1 MSKQKKNPVKFF
13 RICVMGPCY
22 VGKSQIVNRLIN
34 NSFTGYYE
42 PTIWEQKYRRAY
54 NLFDDEPE
62 VEPQFMDLELID
74 MFPHDHPL
82 LDEETELMSDQA
94 KAMEE
99 KLDEYIKSPFKTEFR
114 IPEHVDA
121 QGVIVDEK
129 KV

>member
-1 MSKQKKNPVKFF
+1 
-13 RICVMGPCY
+13 
-22 VGKSQIVNRLIN
+22 
-34 NSFTGYYE
+34 
-42 PTIWEQKYRRAY
+42 
-54 NLFDDEPE
+54 
-62 VEPQFMDLELID
+62 MDLELID

-82 LDEETELMSDQA
+82 LDEETELMSEQA